1 MTCRLRSIA
10 CTWSDST
17 ALYESK
23 TSVDG
28 GRALTYVQVG
38 GNPGLWKLDL
48 KTGRRTRLTHNAD
61 WQEDHGDSPDGR
73 WSVTTIDSRG
83 SHYLDYLSL
92 MPYRSFFD
100 AWEISPVAIIAVG
113 GAQRRV
119 CAPFSPPAGG
129 TLMGQDLHPYDGGDV
144 RPSGNYQGWSMWTSA
159 PTHERYQAPSAPS
172 RTSPS
177 RACTWARSLCTTTRI
192 S

>member
-1 MTCRLRSIA
+1 MINGTTCRLRSIA

-100 AWEISPVAIIAVG
+100 AWEISPVAT
-113 GAQRRV
+113 
-119 CAPFSPPAGG
+119 SPWAE
-129 TLMGQDLHPYDGGDV
+129 
-144 RPSGNYQGWSMWTSA
+144 PSGAYA
-159 PTHERYQAPSAPS
+159 R
-172 RTSPS
+172 
-177 RACTWARSLCTTTRI
+177 RSLRRRGGR
-192 S
+192 